1 MGTVA
6 AVVGGAALL
15 AGAGYVVYK
24 AYQAV
29 THAQAQEAVKEEGLH
44 DAGVQDAG
52 APVQ

>member
-1 MGTVA
+1 MPVA
-6 AVVGGAALL
+6 AAVLGGAALL

-44 DAGVQDAG
+44 DGG
-52 APVQ
+52 TIIE